1 MTSSNSIFD
10 VIFNR
15 FCRDI
20 IFTTDT
26 QFQDFIDPIKL

>member
-15 FCRDI
+15 FCRDK
-20 IFTTDT
+20 IFTMDT
-26 QFQDFIDPIKL
+26 QFKNFIDPIKL